1 MSHENTQRDVRR
13 LADQLVDD
21 LGREDFESVSRLL
34 PRMIGAD
41 APEAGLLRPLCA
53 ELVTVTARLVR
64 DRAAPDAGDLF
75 TVALADEDAGDV
87 QIDELQ
93 PPLRA
98 VLRAVLAELNHD
110 AAGVDAQLEFITGD
124 PDPCGQVDALVHL
137 VSWAHDLLHA

>member
-13 LADQLVDD
+13 LAGRLVDD
-21 LGREDFESVSRLL
+21 LGRQDLTAVSRAL

-53 ELVTVTARLVR
+53 ELVTVIAREVR
-64 DRAAPDAGDLF
+64 ARAAPEGADLF
-75 TVALADEDAGDV
+75 TVELSDEGDAGV
-87 QIDELQ
+87 PIDELQ

-110 AAGVDAQLEFITGD
+110 TDGVDAQLEFIAGD
-124 PDPCGQVDALVHL
+124 PDPCGQIDALIHL
-137 VSWAHDLLHA
+137 VSWAHDLPRT

>member
-21 LGREDFESVSRLL
+21 LGRQDFASVSRLL
-34 PRMIGAD
+34 PRMVGTG

-53 ELVTVTARLVR
+53 ELVTAIAGLVLARATS
-64 DRAAPDAGDLF
+64 DRGDLF
-75 TVALADEDAGDV
+75 TVALSDEGDAEVG
-87 QIDELQ
+87 IDEVQ

-110 AAGVDAQLEFITGD
+110 PAGVAAQLEFIASD

-137 VSWAHDLLHA
+137 VSWTHDLLHA